1 MFLRLIVCFLIN
13 FEKINSKENIVNIIS
28 DNKIK
33 ELFKQIDQTKLDASK
48 NDRSA
53 NVHRLFQYPAMM
65 VPMSQEVIVG
75 VMSKFLP
82 KNAFMFD
89 PYMGSATS
97 IIISMKYG
105 LNCFGQDINPLSV
118 LLSKVKT
125 QSFDTSK
132 FIKSYKE
139 IIFQISNDLS
149 TEVDIKFPN
158 INKWFTLQTQIEL
171 SKLRRAI
178 RSFGDLEIR
187 QFFWI
192 VLAETIR
199 MTSNDRTSTY
209 KLHQRPV
216 SEIESRNIFP
226 IIEFEKVALR
236 SIDDIN
242 RFKNDLEE
250 KGYISNYQYLNKV
263 NICWGDSSKSINTN
277 LKYNLLVSS
286 PPYGDN
292 HTTVTYGQHAY
303 LPLQWIDLRDIDKN
317 IDSSFLRTTQEIDR
331 ISLGGRIE
339 KDIINNKEKLFIKTK
354 TLESFFNSFA
364 SDDQKKLSK
373 SIAFIHDFDISLDQI
388 IDKLA
393 VNAYL
398 IWTIGNRHVAKKELR
413 NDLILRDL
421 LENKGII
428 YISEIEREILN
439 KRMPSRNSISKTM
452 SKEKILIFR
461 KPF

>member
-1 MFLRLIVCFLIN
+1 MNNYF
-13 FEKINSKENIVNIIS
+13 
-28 DNKIK
+28 DNKILGLLK
-33 ELFKQIDQTKLDASK
+33 EIDQIKLDATK

-65 VPMSQEVIVG
+65 VPMSQETVVG
-75 VMSKFLP
+75 TISNFLP
-82 KNAFMFD
+82 KNACMID
-89 PYMGSATS
+89 PFMGSSTS
-97 IIISMKYG
+97 IVISMKYG

-125 QSFDTSK
+125 QSFETGK
-132 FIKSYKE
+132 FLKAFEKIKSF
-139 IIFQISNDLS
+139 IVLDISK
-149 TEVDIKFPN
+149 EVDLKFPN
-158 INKWFTLQTQIEL
+158 IDKWFTHQTQIEL

-178 RSFGDLEIR
+178 KSFDDIEVR

-209 KLHQRPV
+209 KLHQRPID
-216 SEIESRNIFP
+216 EIKNRNLSP
-226 IIEFEKVALR
+226 IIEFEKIANR
-236 SIDDIN
+236 SLEDIVHF
-242 RFKNDLEE
+242 RNDLDK
-250 KGYISNYQYLNKV
+250 KGHISNGRYNKNV
-263 NICWGDSSKSINTN
+263 GVTWGDSSKEIKTN

-292 HTTVTYGQHAY
+292 HTTVTYGQHSY
-303 LPLQWIDLRDIDKN
+303 LPLQWIDLIDIDEN
-317 IDSSFLRTTQEIDR
+317 IDSRFLRTTQEIDR
-331 ISLGGRIE
+331 LSLGGKIDHKTIANR
-339 KDIINNKEKLFIKTK
+339 NLLFQKTK
-354 TLESFFNSFA
+354 TLEEFYNSF
-364 SDDQKKLSK
+364 SIDEQKKLSK
-373 SIAFIHDFDISLDQI
+373 SIAFINDFDDSLDCI
-388 IDKLA
+388 LEKLER
-393 VNAYL
+393 NAYL

-413 NDLILRDL
+413 NDLILKEL
-421 LENKGII
+421 MENKGIT

>member
-1 MFLRLIVCFLIN
+1 
-13 FEKINSKENIVNIIS
+13 VNIIS
-28 DNKIK
+28 DNKII
-33 ELFKQIDQTKLDASK
+33 ELFKEIDQTKLDASK

-65 VPMSQEVIVG
+65 VPMSQEVVVG

-82 KNAFMFD
+82 KDALMID

-105 LNCFGQDINPLSV
+105 LNCYGQDINPLSV

-125 QSFDTSK
+125 QSFDTNK
-132 FIKSYKE
+132 FLEAHKE
-139 IIFQISNDLS
+139 IIFQVSKDLS
-149 TEVDIKFPN
+149 EEVNVKFPN

-209 KLHQRPV
+209 KLHQRPI

-242 RFKNDLEE
+242 HFKNDLEE
-250 KGYISNYQYLNKV
+250 KGYISNYLFLNKV

-303 LPLQWIDLRDIDKN
+303 LPLQWIDLIDIDKN

-339 KDIINNKEKLFIKTK
+339 KEVIDNKEKLFLKTK
-354 TLESFFNSFA
+354 TLESFYNSFA
-364 SDDQKKLSK
+364 SDEQKKLYK
-373 SIAFIHDFDISLDQI
+373 TIAFINDFDISLDSI
-388 IDKLA
+388 LEKLDK
-393 VNAYL
+393 NAYM

-413 NDLILRDL
+413 NDLILREL
-421 LENKGII
+421 LENKGIKF
-428 YISEIEREILN
+428 ISEVEREILN